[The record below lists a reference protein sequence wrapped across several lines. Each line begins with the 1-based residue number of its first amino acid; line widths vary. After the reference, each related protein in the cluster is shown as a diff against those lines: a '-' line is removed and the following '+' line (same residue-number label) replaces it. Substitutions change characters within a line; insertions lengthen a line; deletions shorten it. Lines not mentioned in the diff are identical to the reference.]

1 MIVWNSMQDLLA
13 MGGYG
18 GYVWGSCGVVFA
30 ALAAESWLLG
40 RRMRLA
46 RLLAARRT
54 ARVDA

>member
-1 MIVWNSMQDLLA
+1 MVWNSVQDFLA

-18 GYVWGSCGVVFA
+18 GYVWGSCGMMFA

-40 RRMRLA
+40 RRLRQA

-54 ARVDA
+54 ARMDA